1 MSNKKNLRRMEALV
15 ASQTLYHLYEYA
27 YEYAAMAGYGKNI
40 GKVIDKLVRAKAL
53 ELRRRK

>member
-27 YEYAAMAGYGKNI
+27 AMAGYGKNI
-40 GKVIDKLVRAKAL
+40 GKVIDKLVRAKDL

>member
-1 MSNKKNLRRMEALV
+1 MSNRKNLRRIEALV
-15 ASQTLYHLYEYA
+15 ASQMLYHL

-40 GKVIDKLVRAKAL
+40 GKVIDKLVCAWAL

>member
-15 ASQTLYHLYEYA
+15 ASQTLYHL